1 VAHQRWIGPAV
12 VVVGLL
18 VAALSLRDALP
29 DPAGVWHLLGTANR
43 TWLVLAAV
51 LQFGSMVMFGL
62 QQRRLL
68 KVFGVDL
75 PVRQAVELTY
85 ARTAVSIA
93 LPAGAAMS
101 SAFALRQFRL
111 RGADIGAA
119 TAVIIAS
126 GVQAIAAL
134 VVVYVAW
141 FASVGIGGAQWSGVA
156 FAGATVAVVFV
167 VLRFLPRIR
176 DRSSNVD
183 LFRVDLAL
191 PDRWWRRRAHAI
203 AEAAANSLRSAS
215 ALTVRDW
222 IAGSGYA
229 MANWLADV
237 ACLLAVA
244 RAVGLTL
251 GVLPIVGTYLAVQ
264 IVRQVPL
271 TPGAIGVVEASMLVG
286 LVAAG
291 ATDVS
296 AAAVVFIYRLLS
308 CWLVAPVGLV
318 TWIRLRTV
326 PAMSPA
332 GPPIS
337 PLHSGRTAADKPK
350 ACFRSSARRC
360 LLEQA

>member
-1 VAHQRWIGPAV
+1 MV

-29 DPAGVWHLLGTANR
+29 DPAGVWHLLGAANR
-43 TWLVLAAV
+43 TWLILAAA
-51 LQFGSMVMFGL
+51 LQFGSMAMFGL

-68 KVFGVDL
+68 RVFGVDL
-75 PVRQAVELTY
+75 PVRQSVELTY

-156 FAGATVAVVFV
+156 FAGATVVVV
-167 VLRFLPRIR
+167 LVALRFLPRIR
-176 DRSSNVD
+176 DRSSDVD
-183 LFRVDLAL
+183 SSRADPAP
-191 PDRWWRRRAHAI
+191 PDRWWRRRTRAI
-203 AEAAANSLRSAS
+203 AEAAASSLRSAS

-222 IAGSGYA
+222 IAGGGYA

-291 ATDVS
+291 ATDIS

-318 TWIRLRTV
+318 AWIRLRAV
-326 PAMSPA
+326 PAVSPA
-332 GPPIS
+332 GTPI
-337 PLHSGRTAADKPK
+337 PLLHSGRTAADGQEPRRL
-350 ACFRSSARRC
+350 ARSSPVPGGRTG
-360 LLEQA
+360 